1 MSSRSRSTS
10 HVRGSSGLLLIP
22 GRPLGLRRC
31 FGRPSA
37 LLKNASQ
44 AAARPRGGPQGLPA
58 VRQAAGWPAVTL
70 CTERRSQAGQAA
82 RHLPCCCRRG
92 SKGWRSASAAGP
104 SPLDPRATRER
115 SHDILRPLFRRSC
128 AAWPLSHFC
137 LSQAIAVFGEDGD
150 GELAQLCARDAAQ
163 TALRLMGESTT
174 PPVGGTPAPR
184 RALGPST
191 PAASPSP
198 APSCLAGHERR
209 GRGGGRRRLPP
220 SASPHGRAH
229 RCTRSRPSGRRGGR
243 PTL

>member
-1 MSSRSRSTS
+1 MVFPFRVSANCAPSSAS
-10 HVRGSSGLLLIP
+10 L
-22 GRPLGLRRC
+22 
-31 FGRPSA
+31 A
-37 LLKNASQ
+37 LLKMPRKPPLDPVEARKVSQLCAKLLAGPQSLSAQNAAVKLAKQ
-44 AAARPRGGPQGLPA
+44 LAICPAAAAEVRRAGGVRRLQARSPR
-58 VRQAAGWPAVTL
+58 
-70 CTERRSQAGQAA
+70 
-82 RHLPCCCRRG
+82 
-92 SKGWRSASAAGP
+92 
-104 SPLDPRATRER
+104 PRATRER

-174 PPVGGTPAPR
+174 PPVGGTPAPQ
-184 RALGPST
+184 RALRPST

-229 RCTRSRPSGRRGGR
+229 RCTRSRPSRRRGGR